1 MMPFFRELTEE
12 EKYVTLYR
20 VMPST
25 RGQFYSD
32 CLRRGPQ
39 QMVEKSGTELPN
51 LQIRIYVINI
61 CMEH

>member
-12 EKYVTLYR
+12 ERYVTLYR
-20 VMPST
+20 VMAWT
-25 RGQFYSD
+25 REQFYSD

-39 QMVEKSGTELPN
+39 QMVDKSGTGMPN